1 MELAGSKKRRAIV
14 KDYKEGRK
22 PTRLNRNFEF
32 EYDDVEKNKA
42 IQRKRILEYIS
53 DLPIHQI
60 ILPEIEA
67 DDVVAYLCN
76 YYSNERKVIVSSDR
90 DFIQLLNENTII
102 YNARKKILVTSVDA
116 YKEYSI
122 HPKNFV
128 LARAITGDKGDNLKG
143 VKGIGIPRL
152 LKMFPFFSEKEK
164 ISLESVF
171 EFCEK
176 GGEKYKKFLD
186 SKQVII
192 DNLKCM
198 RLDTTIMSFININE
212 IQEIINRPVK
222 LNSTAFRVKLLDDG
236 MVKISDNYLQDF
248 RVLEQNRGNN

>member
-1 MELAGSKKRRAIV
+1 MVLVGSKKRRAII
-14 KDYKEGRK
+14 KEYKEGRR

-42 IQRKRILEYIS
+42 VQRARILDYIS

-60 ILPEIEA
+60 TLPEIEA
-67 DDVVAYLCN
+67 DDVVAYLCQ
-76 YYSNERKVIVSSDR
+76 YYADERKVIVSSDR
-90 DFIQLLNENTII
+90 DFIQLLNEKTII

-122 HPKNFV
+122 HPRNFV
-128 LARAITGDKGDNLKG
+128 LARAVTGDKGDNLKG
-143 VKGIGIPRL
+143 VKGIGLPRL
-152 LKMFPFFSEKEK
+152 LKMFPFFAEKEK
-164 ISLESVF
+164 ISIEFFF

-186 SKQVII
+186 NKQVVI
-192 DNLKCM
+192 DNLKVM
-198 RLDTTIMSFININE
+198 RLDTPIISFINVDE
-212 IQEIINRPVK
+212 IQTIVTQPVK
-222 LNSTAFRVKLLDDG
+222 LNATAFRVKLLDDG

-248 RVLEQNRGNN
+248 RILEQHRGNN